1 MKIGILGGTFNPI
14 HTGHLILAENA
25 YEFMGLD
32 QVLFIPSGVSY
43 LKDMNEILPA
53 HQRLKLV
60 ELAIVSN
67 PHFALS
73 TIETDRKGNSYTY
86 ETLKELK
93 AQNPDAELYFIC
105 GADVMMSIHTWK
117 EPATILKYASLVVA
131 PRNDTDPDLMNRQKE
146 ALAGDFQAKVYILNT
161 AELDISSSMIRDRL
175 IHKKSVRYYLPDP
188 VIAYIQE
195 HKLYEPETV
204 SEKEQE

>member
-43 LKDMNEILPA
+43 LK
-53 HQRLKLV
+53 LV
-60 ELAIVSN
+60 ELAIASN

-117 EPATILKYASLVVA
+117 EPASILKYASLVVA
-131 PRNDTDPDLMNRQKE
+131 PRNDTDPDLMNRRIEFSISMSDWFLLGGFIPPIIAALLNIHIWHLIKFVKNLKSQEKDHGKQK
-146 ALAGDFQAKVYILNT
+146 
-161 AELDISSSMIRDRL
+161 
-175 IHKKSVRYYLPDP
+175 
-188 VIAYIQE
+188 
-195 HKLYEPETV
+195 
-204 SEKEQE
+204 